1 MKTSWISRLVLV
13 GLVALLLVLPAQA
26 QQDLPIYIVQP
37 GDTLSGIAQKFGTS
51 VEALAQVNGITDPSA
66 LLPGTEL
73 RIPGFEGVSG
83 VLTTRPTVYGE
94 SLESLSLRHGVG
106 RDTLVRLNRIVNP
119 ERLYLGQEVILPLDG
134 QGAGAVPEGWL
145 IPVGDGEGPLQMAV
159 RLGVSP
165 WALTAHEEPA
175 LWLPPGAQVPLA
187 EAGRPLT
194 ALPEPLLSVEVEP
207 LVAVQGHT
215 LVVRAGLTE
224 PARLEGQ
231 FGDWRLNF
239 VPLDEIDWVALQ
251 GVHAMAEPGL
261 YDLEVRLLDEAGETA
276 FAFRQPVRL
285 RAGGYGFD
293 PVLMV
298 PPETVDPANT
308 EPEDALVASILS
320 QVTPERLWEGP
331 FRFPTDFYTESF
343 PSVFGTRRN
352 YNGLGYNW
360 YHSGLDFYGG
370 TGVPIL
376 APARGRVAFA
386 GPLTVRGNTTILD
399 HGWGVFTVY
408 MHQSEILVSEGEMV
422 EAGQTIGL
430 VGATG
435 RVTGPHLHWE
445 VVVGGVPVDPLE
457 WVNRTF
463 P

>member
-1 MKTSWISRLVLV
+1 MRTSWISGLVLAS
-13 GLVALLLVLPAQA
+13 LLALLFVAPVTA
-26 QQDLPIYIVQP
+26 QQDLPVYIVEP

-51 VEALAQVNGITDPSA
+51 VQALAEVNGITDPSA

-73 RIPGFEGVSG
+73 RIPGFEGVMG
-83 VLTTRPTVYGE
+83 VLTTRPVAFGE
-94 SLESLSLRHGVG
+94 SLESLSLRHGVS
-106 RDTLVRLNRIVNP
+106 RETLIRLNRVVNP
-119 ERLYLGQEVILPLDG
+119 ERLYLGQELILPLDS
-134 QGAGAVPEGWL
+134 QGRPAMPEGWL
-145 IPVGDGEGPLQMAV
+145 ARPVAGEGPLQMAV
-159 RLGVSP
+159 RLGVNP
-165 WALTAHEEPA
+165 WALTAREGSA
-175 LWLPPGAQVPLA
+175 LWLAPGAPVPVA

-194 ALPEPLLSVEVEP
+194 ALPRPLLTVGVEP
-207 LVAVQGHT
+207 LVAVQGGT
-215 LVVRAGLTE
+215 LVVRAGLRE
-224 PARLEGQ
+224 PARLEGR

-239 VPLDEIDWVALQ
+239 VRVDEVEWVALQ
-251 GVHAMAEPGL
+251 GIHAMAEPGL
-261 YDLEVRLLDEAGETA
+261 YDLEVRLVGETGESA

-298 PPETVDPANT
+298 PQETVDPANT

-320 QVTPERLWEGP
+320 QVSPERLWEGP

-352 YNGLGYNW
+352 YNGLGYHW

-370 TGVPIL
+370 TGVPVL
-376 APARGRVAFA
+376 APARGRVVFT
-386 GPLTVRGNTTILD
+386 GQLTVRGNATILD
-399 HGWGVFTVY
+399 HGWGVFTIY
-408 MHQSEILVSEGEMV
+408 MHQSEILVGEGEVV
-422 EAGQTIGL
+422 EPGQTIGL
-430 VGATG
+430 VGGTG

-457 WVNRTF
+457 WVNRAF